1 MIKMIFL
8 ARRYLSYLFTSKT
21 RYTIHSPFVYQ
32 LVHEVLRDP
41 TQYQDYQV
49 LDSVRKSLL
58 ENTNLIETVDFGTG
72 AGERKYS
79 TSVHPVGKLVKLR
92 SHRKAQLEMLYRLV
106 RHFKPRTLLEFGTA
120 AGLSGSYLKMAHPD
134 SRMITM
140 EGCSGLAAVAET
152 VFSDL
157 KLSDIQVLVGD
168 FDALLPSV
176 LLQLDQLDFVFF
188 DGNHRKEPTLSYFYH
203 CLPLTN
209 ESSVFIFDDIHWS
222 PGMEAAWE
230 EIKKEDA
237 VSLTIDLFWFGMV
250 FFRKGIQKQDFI
262 IRY

>member
-1 MIKMIFL
+1 
-8 ARRYLSYLFTSKT
+8 
-21 RYTIHSPFVYQ
+21 
-32 LVHEVLRDP
+32 
-41 TQYQDYQV
+41 
-49 LDSVRKSLL
+49 
-58 ENTNLIETVDFGTG
+58 
-72 AGERKYS
+72 
-79 TSVHPVGKLVKLR
+79 
-92 SHRKAQLEMLYRLV
+92 
-106 RHFKPRTLLEFGTA
+106 
-120 AGLSGSYLKMAHPD
+120 
-134 SRMITM
+134 MITM

-152 VFSDL
+152 VFGDL
-157 KLSDIQVLVGD
+157 KLSGIQVLVGD

-176 LLQLDQLDFVFF
+176 LQQLDQLDFVFF
-188 DGNHRKEPTLSYFYH
+188 DGNHRKEPTLNYFYR
-203 CLPLTN
+203 CLPLSN